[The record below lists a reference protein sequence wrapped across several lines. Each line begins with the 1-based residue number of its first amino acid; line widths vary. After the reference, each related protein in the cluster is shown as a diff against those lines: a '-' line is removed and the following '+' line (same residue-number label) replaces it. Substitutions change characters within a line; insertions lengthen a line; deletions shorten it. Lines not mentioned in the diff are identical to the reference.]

1 MTIYKQ
7 PEMTQ
12 YKKNNNYIIGNWTLS
27 KKIRKPS
34 LTAFKFITDYPAAVR
49 GTTGDDERNQKHT
62 IKIRGSLTEKKLRVI
77 SGCFKVYNR
86 PP

>member
-1 MTIYKQ
+1 MTIYLQTEIAHIK
-7 PEMTQ
+7 
-12 YKKNNNYIIGNWTLS
+12 NNYIIGNGTFG
-27 KKIRKPS
+27 KKAREPFPAN
-34 LTAFKFITDYPAAVR
+34 LKFITDYPTAVQ